1 MKDYRD
7 ANFSAA
13 DRDPF
18 ADLVRA
24 VEGSSARGTSSAT
37 HRDWSEPAGYEPVLG
52 PADCVAGPSHQ
63 RAARPVNPETQEALR
78 NLSQPARPRDRYPAE
93 TQSFAP
99 AREVEPEPYVAPR
112 QQMQDVRQT
121 LTLDD
126 FDDLIASEWAAMQPA
141 PQAYDDED
149 YAGGYADDP
158 YGDEPAHAVRR
169 PSRLRKFAL
178 VMGGMAASVVVAVAG
193 TMVYTGHGALTP
205 GSDGPIL
212 IKADTQPYKVA
223 PVDGGGRTIPNQ
235 NKAVYEHVAA
245 GNAKVDAPT
254 QRKLVTAM
262 EEPIDISEGEQ
273 NASDALPGVMVGE
286 NVSLPTETDAE
297 ADVPPAPGAQV
308 ASAEG
313 TLQPRKVRTL
323 TVRPDGSLAPAAEE
337 PSIAGQPALVPTSAP
352 AIGHKP
358 HAGASIAQPAAAAPV
373 AVVAPTMP
381 ATPAPEPVQVAS
393 AQPSEASDGAF
404 FVQISS
410 QPTQALAEE
419 SMANLSKRFSS
430 VIGGRNL
437 GIKSAEIAGKGTFYR
452 VRVAAKTKNEAASLC
467 DSLKSAG
474 GSCFVTR

>member
-1 MKDYRD
+1 MREVGAMKDYRD
-7 ANFSAA
+7 AHFSAT

-24 VEGSSARGTSSAT
+24 VEGSSGRGSSQAARQ
-37 HRDWSEPAGYEPVLG
+37 DWAGSHGYEPVLG
-52 PADCVAGPSHQ
+52 PEDRVAAPMPQGRPS
-63 RAARPVNPETQEALR
+63 RPVNAETQEALR
-78 NLSQPARPRDRYPAE
+78 NLSQPARPRDRYPTE

-99 AREVEPEPYVAPR
+99 AREIEPEPYVAPR
-112 QQMQDVRQT
+112 QQLSDTRQT

-141 PQAYDDED
+141 PQAYDEDE
-149 YAGGYADDP
+149 YGYDDDR
-158 YGDEPAHAVRR
+158 YGEEAAANVRR
-169 PSRLRKFAL
+169 PSRLRKFAM
-178 VMGGMAASVVVAVAG
+178 VMGGMAATVVVAVAG
-193 TMVYTGHGALTP
+193 TMVYTGGGSLAP
-205 GSDGPIL
+205 GNDGPIL
-212 IKADTQPYKVA
+212 IKADAQPYKVVPA
-223 PVDGGGRTIPNQ
+223 ETGGRTIPNQ

-262 EEPIDISEGEQ
+262 EEPIDISE
-273 NASDALPGVMVGE
+273 NDDASSAALPGVMVGE
-286 NVSLPTETDAE
+286 NVALPSESDAE
-297 ADVPPAPGAQV
+297 PEVPPAPGAQV

-337 PSIAGQPALVPTSAP
+337 ASIAGQPAMLPTSSTPIA
-352 AIGHKP
+352 HK
-358 HAGASIAQPAAAAPV
+358 PAAAAPV
-373 AVVAPTMP
+373 AAVVAPTMP
-381 ATPAPEPVQVAS
+381 AAAPQPDPVQVAS
-393 AQPSEASDGAF
+393 VQPAQPSDDAF

-410 QPTQALAEE
+410 QPSQALAEE

-430 VIGGRNL
+430 VIGGRNV

-452 VRVAAKTKNEAASLC
+452 VRVAAKTKGEAASLC